1 MDDCARGHSDPAS
14 LSEPHLLQDLLLIFG
29 LGVIVVVAFH
39 RARLPPIVGFLVTGL
54 LCGPFGFGLIDGVEH
69 VEALAEVG
77 VILLLFTVGIE
88 FSVEELSRVRTFLLT
103 GGALQVSL
111 TLGATTAA
119 ALALGLRLPVAVF
132 LGMLVALSS
141 TAIVIRMLADR
152 NELDAPH
159 GRAAIGIL
167 IFQDLVV
174 VPMVLITPFLGGA
187 GGDMKDLLLVIA
199 KAGLF
204 IALAVAAARW
214 LVPWLLQV
222 VVATRK
228 REVFLLTIVL
238 LCLGMAVASAQ
249 VGLSMALGAF
259 IAGLILSESEYSH
272 QALGEVLPLREVFN
286 SLFFVS
292 IGMLFDARIVLE
304 HPGFILGALIA
315 VIALKTLVTSGI
327 VMVLGHPLR
336 IALMTGVMTSQ
347 IGEFSFVLSKVG
359 SQAGLL
365 DAQLGQGF
373 IAVAVGSMMLTP
385 LLDRVAPRVSA
396 RLERWLP
403 GTYVRGRAVTA
414 TIRGQMPPLNDH
426 VIIVGYGVNGRNLAR
441 VLGRVGIPFI
451 VLEMN
456 PDSVRAERRRG
467 RPIMYGDATRPE
479 ILRLAGIDRA
489 RVLVLAI
496 SDAGATRS
504 AVDLARRLNPQLHI
518 VVRSR
523 YVQEI
528 AALVAVG
535 TDEVVPEEFET
546 SIEISSRVLRR
557 YLVPRDVVE
566 RLIREVRSDSYEM
579 LRTMSDT
586 HSPAVGL
593 DRFLADLALEV
604 YRVERNCAVAR
615 TTLADSG
622 LRDRGVSVVAI
633 QRRDSTVRSTPT
645 GADMLEEGDAVLL
658 LGPPERLTDVAP
670 LFRAGDAT

>member
-1 MDDCARGHSDPAS
+1 M
-14 LSEPHLLQDLLLIFG
+14 SEPHLLRDLLLIFG
-29 LGVIVVVAFH
+29 LGVLVVLVFH
-39 RARLPPIVGFLVTGL
+39 RARLPPIAGFLVTGL
-54 LCGPFGFGLIDGVEH
+54 LCGPFGFGLIDGVQH

-103 GGALQVSL
+103 GGALQVLL
-111 TLGATTAA
+111 TLGATTAVA
-119 ALALGLRLPVAVF
+119 VALGLHLPVAVF

-167 IFQDLVV
+167 IFQDLIV

-187 GGDMKDLLLVIA
+187 GGDMKDLLIVIA
-199 KAGLF
+199 KASGF
-204 IALAVAAARW
+204 VALAVAAARW

-222 VVATRK
+222 VVGTRK

-238 LCLGMAVASAQ
+238 LCFGMAVASAQ

-259 IAGLILSESEYSH
+259 IAGLILSGSEYSH

-292 IGMLFDARIVLE
+292 IGMLFDVRIVLA
-304 HPGFILGALIA
+304 HPGYILGGLVA

-327 VMVLGHPLR
+327 VMMLGHPLR
-336 IALMTGVMTSQ
+336 IALMTAAITSQ

-359 SQAGLL
+359 VDAGLL
-365 DAQLGQGF
+365 DTQLSQAF

-385 LLDRVAPRVSA
+385 FVDRLAPRVSA

-414 TIRGQMPPLNDH
+414 IVRGNPPTLNDH

-441 VLGRVGIPFI
+441 MLGRVGIPFM
-451 VLEMN
+451 VVEMN
-456 PDSVRAERRRG
+456 PDAVRAERRRG

-479 ILRLAGIDRA
+479 ILHLAGIDRA

-504 AVDLARRLNPQLHI
+504 AVHLARRMNPQLHI

-528 AALVAVG
+528 PALVAVG

-557 YLVPRDVVE
+557 YLVPRDIIE
-566 RLIREVRSDSYEM
+566 RLIREVRTDSYEM
-579 LRTMSDT
+579 LRTISET
-586 HSPAVGL
+586 HAPASAI
-593 DRFLADLALEV
+593 DRFLTDLALEV
-604 YRVERNCAVAR
+604 YRVEPNCAVVGA
-615 TTLADSG
+615 TLADSG
-622 LRDRGVSVVAI
+622 LRDRNVSVVAI
-633 QRRDSTVRSTPT
+633 QRRDATLRSTPT
-645 GADMLEEGDAVLL
+645 GADTLEEGDAVLL

-670 LFRAGDAT
+670 LFRSGNST

>member
-1 MDDCARGHSDPAS
+1 MPQSHF
-14 LSEPHLLQDLLLIFG
+14 LQDLLLIFG
-29 LGVIVVVAFH
+29 LGVLVVVVFH

-54 LCGPFGFGLIDGVEH
+54 LCGPFGFGLVEGVES
-69 VEALAEVG
+69 VEALAEIG

-119 ALALGLRLPVAVF
+119 ATAFGLRLPVAIF

-141 TAIVIRMLADR
+141 TAIVIRMLADH

-174 VPMVLITPFLGGA
+174 VPMVLVTPFLGGA
-187 GGDMKDLLLVIA
+187 GGGAADLLLVIG
-199 KAGLF
+199 KAGVF
-204 IALAVAAARW
+204 IALAVVAARW
-214 LVPWLLQV
+214 VVPWLLQIV
-222 VVATRK
+222 VDTRK

-238 LCLGMAVASAQ
+238 ICIGMAVASAQ

-292 IGMLFDARIVLE
+292 IGMLFNIRIVLE
-304 HPGFILGALIA
+304 HPVIILGALVA
-315 VIALKTLVTSGI
+315 VVAVKTLITTGL

-336 IALMTGVMTSQ
+336 IALITGVLTSQ

-359 SQAGLL
+359 AQAGLL
-365 DAQLGQGF
+365 DGQLTQGF
-373 IAVAVGSMMLTP
+373 IAVAVGSMVLTP
-385 LLDRVAPRVSA
+385 LLARLAPRASA
-396 RLERWLP
+396 RIERWLP

-414 TIRGQMPPLNDH
+414 TVRGELPPLDDH

-441 VLGRVGIPFI
+441 MLGRVGIPFI

-456 PDSVRAERRRG
+456 PDAVRAERKRG

-479 ILRLAGIDRA
+479 ILRLAAIDRA

-504 AVDLARRLNPQLHI
+504 AVDLARRLNRQLHI

-523 YVQEI
+523 YVQEV
-528 AALVAVG
+528 AALRAVG

-557 YLVPRDVVE
+557 YLVPRDVIE

-586 HSPAVGL
+586 HSPAAGL
-593 DRFLADLALEV
+593 DRFLADLSLEV
-604 YRVERNCAVAR
+604 YRVERACPIAGR
-615 TTLADSG
+615 TLADCG
-622 LRDRGVSVVAI
+622 LRDRSVSVVAI
-633 QRRDSTVRSTPT
+633 QRRDATLRSTPT
-645 GADMLEEGDAVLL
+645 GADTLEEGDAVLL
-658 LGPPERLTDVAP
+658 LGPPERLNEVASM
-670 LFRAGDAT
+670 FRAGDAT

>member
-1 MDDCARGHSDPAS
+1 MESHV
-14 LSEPHLLQDLLLIFG
+14 LQDLLLIFG
-29 LGVIVVVAFH
+29 LGVIVAVAFH
-39 RARLPPIVGFLVTGL
+39 RARLPPIVGFLITGV
-54 LCGPFGFGLIDGVEH
+54 LCGPYGFGLIAGVEN

-88 FSVEELSRVRTFLLT
+88 FSVEELSRVRSFLLT
-103 GGALQVSL
+103 GGSLQVFL
-111 TLGATTAA
+111 TLGVTTAA
-119 ALALGLRLPVAVF
+119 ATALGIRLPVAIF

-167 IFQDLVV
+167 IFQDLIV
-174 VPMVLITPFLGGA
+174 VPMVLLTPFLGGV
-187 GGDMKDLLLVIA
+187 GGDVKDMLFVIA
-199 KAGLF
+199 KAGVF
-204 IALAVAAARW
+204 IALAIAAARW
-214 LVPWLLQV
+214 LVPWLLHTV
-222 VVATRK
+222 VNTRK

-238 LCLGMAVASAQ
+238 ICLGMAVASARA
-249 VGLSMALGAF
+249 GLSMALGAF

-292 IGMLFDARIVLE
+292 IGMLFDARFLIE
-304 HPGFILGALIA
+304 RPALIIGGLLA
-315 VIALKTLVTSGI
+315 VIALKTVITTGV

-336 IALMTGVMTSQ
+336 IALVTGVLLSQ

-359 SQAGLL
+359 TQAGLL
-365 DAQLGQGF
+365 TGDLGQIF

-385 LLDRVAPRVSA
+385 LLDRLAPRAAA

-403 GTYVRGRAVTA
+403 GTYVRGRAVTV
-414 TIRGQMPPLNDH
+414 TMRGEMPPLADH

-441 VLGRVGIPFI
+441 MLGRVGIPFI
-451 VLEMN
+451 VLELN
-456 PDSVRAERRRG
+456 PDAVRAERRRG
-467 RPIMYGDATRPE
+467 RSIMYGDATRPE

-504 AVDLARRLNPQLHI
+504 AVDLARRMNRQVHI

-528 AALVAVG
+528 PTLMAVG

-557 YLVPRDVVE
+557 YLVPRDVIE
-566 RLIREVRSDSYEM
+566 GLIREVRSDSYEM
-579 LRTMSDT
+579 LRTISET
-586 HSPAVGL
+586 HSPAVGI
-593 DRFLADLALEV
+593 DRILADVALEV
-604 YRVERNCAVAR
+604 YRVEPKSAVAGK
-615 TTLADSG
+615 TLSDSG
-622 LRDRGVSVVAI
+622 LRDRGVTVVAI
-633 QRRDSTVRSTPT
+633 QHRDSTVRSNPT
-645 GADMLEEGDAVLL
+645 GTDVLNEGDAILL
-658 LGPPERLTDVAP
+658 LGPPQRLSEAGSM
-670 LFRAGDAT
+670 FRGG

>member
-1 MDDCARGHSDPAS
+1 LPQTHFI
-14 LSEPHLLQDLLLIFG
+14 QDLLLIFG

-69 VEALAEVG
+69 VEAMAEIG

-88 FSVEELSRVRTFLLT
+88 FSVEELSRVRTFLLS

-111 TLGATTAA
+111 TLGATMAGA
-119 ALALGLRLPVAVF
+119 VAFGLRLPVAIF

-141 TAIVIRMLADR
+141 TAIAIRMLADH

-159 GRAAIGIL
+159 GRAAVGIL

-174 VPMVLITPFLGGA
+174 VPMVLVTPFLGGA
-187 GGDMKDLLLVIA
+187 GGDASDLLLVIG
-199 KAGLF
+199 KAAVF
-204 IALAVAAARW
+204 IALAVVAARW
-214 LVPWLLQV
+214 VVPWLLQI

-238 LCLGMAVASAQ
+238 ICLGMAAASAK

-292 IGMLFDARIVLE
+292 IGMLFNVRVVLE
-304 HPGFILGALIA
+304 HPVLIIGALLG
-315 VIALKTLVTSGI
+315 VVALKTTITSGI
-327 VMVLGHPLR
+327 VMVLGHPFR
-336 IALMTGVMTSQ
+336 IALMTGVLTSQ

-365 DAQLGQGF
+365 DVPLTQGF

-385 LLDRVAPRVSA
+385 LLARLAPRVSA
-396 RLERWLP
+396 RAERWLP
-403 GTYVRGRAVTA
+403 GTYVRGRAVTV
-414 TIRGQMPPLNDH
+414 TVRGELPALDDH

-456 PDSVRAERRRG
+456 PDAVRAERKRG

-504 AVDLARRLNPQLHI
+504 AVDLARRLNRQLHI

-523 YVQEI
+523 YVQEMG
-528 AALVAVG
+528 ALLAVG

-557 YLVPRDVVE
+557 YLVPRDVIE

-586 HSPAVGL
+586 HSPASGL
-593 DRFLADLALEV
+593 DRFLADLSLEV
-604 YRVERNCAVAR
+604 YRVERNASVAGK
-615 TTLADSG
+615 TLADCG

-633 QRRDSTVRSTPT
+633 QRRDGTMRSTPA

-658 LGPPERLTDVAP
+658 LGPPERLTDAAP

>member
-1 MDDCARGHSDPAS
+1 LTEA
-14 LSEPHLLQDLLLIFG
+14 HLLQDLLLIFG

-54 LCGPFGFGLIDGVEH
+54 LCGPYGFGLIDGVEH

-88 FSVEELSRVRTFLLT
+88 FSVEELSRLRTFLFA

-119 ALALGLRLPVAVF
+119 AAALGLRLPVAVF

-167 IFQDLVV
+167 IFQDLIV
-174 VPMVLITPFLGGA
+174 VPMVLITPFLGDT
-187 GGDMKDLLLVIA
+187 GGETKNLLIVLA

-204 IALAVAAARW
+204 IGLAVAAARW
-214 LVPWLLQV
+214 VVPRFLHTIA
-222 VVATRK
+222 ATRK
-228 REVFLLTIVL
+228 REIFVLTIVL
-238 LCLGMAVASAQ
+238 LCFGMAVASAQ
-249 VGLSMALGAF
+249 AGLSMALGAF
-259 IAGLILSESEYSH
+259 IAGLILSESEYRH

-292 IGMLFDARIVLE
+292 IGMLLDLRSVIEQPAL
-304 HPGFILGALIA
+304 ILGAL
-315 VIALKTLVTSGI
+315 VGVLALKTLITSSI
-327 VMVLGHPLR
+327 VMTLGHPLR
-336 IALMTGVMTSQ
+336 VALMTGVLTSQ

-359 SQAGLL
+359 ADAGLL
-365 DAQLGQGF
+365 DAQLGQAF
-373 IAVAVGSMMLTP
+373 IAVAVGSMVLTP
-385 LLDRVAPRVSA
+385 LLDRLTPRVSA

-403 GTYVRGRAVTA
+403 STYVRGRAVTA
-414 TIRGQMPPLNDH
+414 TIRGKPPALDDH

-441 VLGRVGIPFI
+441 VLGRVGIQFV
-451 VLEMN
+451 VLDMN
-456 PDSVRAERRRG
+456 PDAVRAERKRG
-467 RPIMYGDATRPE
+467 RSIVYGDATRPE
-479 ILRLAGIDRA
+479 ILHLAGIDRA

-504 AVDLARRLNPQLHI
+504 AVDLARRMNRGLHI

-523 YVQEI
+523 YVQEMP
-528 AALVAVG
+528 ALVAVG

-546 SIEISSRVLRR
+546 SIEIASRVLRR
-557 YLVPRDVVE
+557 YLVPRDMIE

-586 HSPAVGL
+586 HSPAVGI

-604 YRVERNCAVAR
+604 YRVEPGSPIAG
-615 TTLADSG
+615 TTLVDSG
-622 LRDRGVSVVAI
+622 LRDRSVSVVAI

-645 GADMLEEGDAVLL
+645 GADVLEEGDAVLL
-658 LGPPERLTDVAP
+658 LGPPERLSDVAF
-670 LFRAGDAT
+670 LFRAANAS

>member
-1 MDDCARGHSDPAS
+1 MTEA
-14 LSEPHLLQDLLLIFG
+14 HLLQDLLLIFG
-29 LGVIVVVAFH
+29 FGVIVVVVFH
-39 RARLPPIVGFLVTGL
+39 RARVPPIVGFLVTGI
-54 LCGPFGFGLIDGVEH
+54 LCGPYGLGLIDGVEH

-88 FSVEELSRVRTFLLT
+88 FSVEELSRIRTFLFA

-111 TLGATTAA
+111 TLGVTTAA
-119 ALALGLRLPVAVF
+119 AVAFGLRVPVAVF

-141 TAIVIRMLADR
+141 TAIVIRMLTDR
-152 NELDAPH
+152 HELDAPH

-167 IFQDLVV
+167 IFQDLIV
-174 VPMVLITPFLGGA
+174 VPMVLITPFLGGT
-187 GGDMKDLLLVIA
+187 GGDMTDLLIVLA

-204 IALAVAAARW
+204 IGLAVAAARW
-214 LVPWLLQV
+214 LVPRLLHV
-222 VVATRK
+222 IAATRK
-228 REVFLLTIVL
+228 REIFVLTIVL
-238 LCLGMAVASAQ
+238 LCFGMAVASAQ

-259 IAGLILSESEYSH
+259 IAGLILSESEYRH

-292 IGMLFDARIVLE
+292 IGMLLDLRTVID
-304 HPGFILGALIA
+304 HPALILGALA
-315 VIALKTLVTSGI
+315 GVLLLKTLITSGI
-327 VMVLGHPLR
+327 VMTLGHPLR
-336 IALMTGVMTSQ
+336 VALMTGVLTSQ

-359 SQAGLL
+359 VDAGLL
-365 DAQLGQGF
+365 DAQLSQAF

-385 LLDRVAPRVSA
+385 LLDRFTPRVSA

-403 GTYVRGRAVTA
+403 TTYVRGRAVTA
-414 TIRGQMPPLNDH
+414 TIRGTLPAFDDH

-441 VLGRVGIPFI
+441 VLGRVGIQFV
-451 VLEMN
+451 VLDMN
-456 PDSVRAERRRG
+456 PDAVRAERKRG
-467 RPIMYGDATRPE
+467 RSILYGDAARPE
-479 ILRLAGIDRA
+479 ILHLAGIDRA

-496 SDAGATRS
+496 SDAGATRG
-504 AVDLARRLNPQLHI
+504 AVDLARRMNPRLHI

-523 YVQEI
+523 YVQEMP
-528 AALVAVG
+528 ALVAVG

-546 SIEISSRVLRR
+546 SIEIASRVLRR
-557 YLVPRDVVE
+557 YLVPRDIIE

-586 HSPAVGL
+586 HSPAVGI

-604 YRVERNCAVAR
+604 YRVETGSQIAG

-645 GADMLEEGDAVLL
+645 GADTLEEGDAVLL
-658 LGPPERLTDVAP
+658 LGPPERLSDAAP
-670 LFRAGDAT
+670 LFRGADAK

>member
-1 MDDCARGHSDPAS
+1 M
-14 LSEPHLLQDLLLIFG
+14 
-29 LGVIVVVAFH
+29 VVVAFH

-119 ALALGLRLPVAVF
+119 SLALGLQLPVAIF

-141 TAIVIRMLADR
+141 TAIVIRMLAER

-187 GGDMKDLLLVIA
+187 GGGMKDLLLVIA

-204 IALAVAAARW
+204 IALAIAAARW
-214 LVPWLLQV
+214 LVPWLLQIV
-222 VVATRK
+222 VGTRK

-238 LCLGMAVASAQ
+238 LCLGMAVASAH

-292 IGMLFDARIVLE
+292 IGMLFNPRIVLD
-304 HPGFILGALIA
+304 HPALVLGALVA
-315 VIALKTLVTSGI
+315 VVALKTFITSSI
-327 VMVLGHPLR
+327 VMILGHPLR

-365 DAQLGQGF
+365 DAQLGQTF

-385 LLDRVAPRVSA
+385 LLDRLAPRVSA

-414 TIRGQMPPLNDH
+414 TIRGRPPTLDDH

-441 VLGRVGIPFI
+441 VLGRVGIPFM

-456 PDSVRAERRRG
+456 PDAVRAERRRG

-479 ILRLAGIDRA
+479 ILRLAAIDRA

-504 AVDLARRLNPQLHI
+504 AVDLARRLNPKLHI

-523 YVQEI
+523 FLDETEPLL
-528 AALVAVG
+528 ALG
-535 TDEVVPEEFET
+535 TDEVIPEEFET
-546 SIEISSRVLRR
+546 SVEIFSRVLRR
-557 YLVPRDVVE
+557 YLVPRDVIE

-604 YRVERNCAVAR
+604 YRVEPKSAVAGA
-615 TTLADSG
+615 TLADSG
-622 LRDRGVSVVAI
+622 LRDRSVSVVAI
-633 QRRDSTVRSTPT
+633 QRRDSSVRSTPT
-645 GADMLEEGDAVLL
+645 GADVLEEGDAVLL

-670 LFRAGDAT
+670 LFRAGEAR

>member
-1 MDDCARGHSDPAS
+1 
-14 LSEPHLLQDLLLIFG
+14 LTEPHFLQDLLLIFG
-29 LGVIVVVAFH
+29 LGVLVVVAFH

-54 LCGPFGFGLIDGVEH
+54 LCGPFGFGLIDGVES

-119 ALALGLRLPVAVF
+119 AMAFGVRLPVAVF

-141 TAIVIRMLADR
+141 TAIVIRMLADH

-174 VPMVLITPFLGGA
+174 VPMVLVTPFLGGA
-187 GGDMKDLLLVIA
+187 GGDMSDLLVVIG
-199 KAGLF
+199 KAAVF
-204 IALAVAAARW
+204 IGLAVVAARW
-214 LVPWLLQV
+214 VVPWLLQIV
-222 VVATRK
+222 VNTRK

-238 LCLGMAVASAQ
+238 ICIGMAVASAQ

-259 IAGLILSESEYSH
+259 IAGLILSESEYAH

-292 IGMLFDARIVLE
+292 IGMLFNIRIVLE
-304 HPGFILGALIA
+304 HPALIIGALFA
-315 VIALKTLVTSGI
+315 VVAAKTLITSGI
-327 VMVLGHPLR
+327 VMALGHPLR
-336 IALMTGVMTSQ
+336 IALMTGVLTSQ

-365 DAQLGQGF
+365 DAQLAQGF

-385 LLDRVAPRVSA
+385 LLARLAPRASA
-396 RLERWLP
+396 RMERWLP
-403 GTYVRGRAVTA
+403 GAYVRGRAVTV
-414 TIRGQMPPLNDH
+414 TVRGELPPLDDH

-441 VLGRVGIPFI
+441 MLGRIGIPFI

-456 PDSVRAERRRG
+456 PDAVRAERKRG
-467 RPIMYGDATRPE
+467 RPIMYGDATRPD

-504 AVDLARRLNPQLHI
+504 AVDVARRLNRTLHI

-523 YVQEI
+523 YVQEM
-528 AALVAVG
+528 AALLAVG

-557 YLVPRDVVE
+557 YLVPRDVIE
-566 RLIREVRSDSYEM
+566 RLIREVRSDSYDM

-586 HSPAVGL
+586 HSPAAGF
-593 DRFLADLALEV
+593 DRFLADLSLEV
-604 YRVERNCAVAR
+604 YRVERDCAIAG
-615 TTLADSG
+615 TTLADCG
-622 LRDRGVSVVAI
+622 LRDRSVSVVAI
-633 QRRDSTVRSTPT
+633 QRRDATMRSTPT
-645 GADMLEEGDAVLL
+645 GADKLEEGDAVLL
-658 LGPPERLTDVAP
+658 LGPPERLSEVAR
-670 LFRAGDAT
+670 LFRAGDAS

>member
-1 MDDCARGHSDPAS
+1 M
-14 LSEPHLLQDLLLIFG
+14 SEPHLLRDLLLIFG
-29 LGVIVVVAFH
+29 LGVLVVLVFH
-39 RARLPPIVGFLVTGL
+39 RARLPPIAGFLVTGL
-54 LCGPFGFGLIDGVEH
+54 LCGPFGFGLIDGVQH

-88 FSVEELSRVRTFLLT
+88 FSVEELSRVRTFLLI

-119 ALALGLRLPVAVF
+119 AVALGVRLPVAVF

-187 GGDMKDLLLVIA
+187 GGDVKDLLIVIA
-199 KAGLF
+199 KAGAF

-222 VVATRK
+222 VVRTRK

-292 IGMLFDARIVLE
+292 IGMLFDARVVLA
-304 HPGFILGALIA
+304 HPGYILGALVA
-315 VIALKTLVTSGI
+315 VIAVKTLITSGI
-327 VMVLGHPLR
+327 VMMLGHPLR
-336 IALMTGVMTSQ
+336 VALMAGAITSQ
-347 IGEFSFVLSKVG
+347 IGEFSFVLSQVG
-359 SQAGLL
+359 VRAGLL
-365 DAQLGQGF
+365 DTQLSQAF

-385 LLDRVAPRVSA
+385 LVDRLAPRVSA

-414 TIRGQMPPLNDH
+414 IVRGNPPTLNDH

-441 VLGRVGIPFI
+441 MLGRVGIPFM
-451 VLEMN
+451 VVEMN
-456 PDSVRAERRRG
+456 PDAVRAERRRG

-479 ILRLAGIDRA
+479 ILHLAGIDRA

-504 AVDLARRLNPQLHI
+504 AVHLARRMNPQLHI

-528 AALVAVG
+528 PALVGVG

-557 YLVPRDVVE
+557 YLVPRDVIE

-579 LRTMSDT
+579 LRTISET
-586 HSPAVGL
+586 HTPASAI

-604 YRVERNCAVAR
+604 YRVEPKSPVAG

-622 LRDRGVSVVAI
+622 LRDRSVSVVAI
-633 QRRDSTVRSTPT
+633 QRRDATVRSTPT
-645 GADMLEEGDAVLL
+645 GADRLEEGDAVLL
-658 LGPPERLTDVAP
+658 LGPPERLTDVAR
-670 LFRAGDAT
+670 LFRSSNAT

>member
-1 MDDCARGHSDPAS
+1 VPGHSF
-14 LSEPHLLQDLLLIFG
+14 QDLLLIFG
-29 LGVIVVVAFH
+29 LGVFVVVVFH

-54 LCGPFGFGLIDGVEH
+54 LCGPFGFGLVAGVEN
-69 VEALAEVG
+69 VEALAEIG
-77 VILLLFTVGIE
+77 VMLLLFTVGIE
-88 FSVEELSRVRTFLLT
+88 FSVEEFSRVRTFLLT

-111 TLGATTAA
+111 TLAATTAG
-119 ALALGLRLPVAVF
+119 ALAFGAALPVAIF

-141 TAIVIRMLADR
+141 TAIAIRMLADR

-174 VPMVLITPFLGGA
+174 VPMVLLTPFLGSA
-187 GGDMKDLLLVIA
+187 GGDLANVLLVVA
-199 KAGLF
+199 KAGVF
-204 IALAVAAARW
+204 IGLAIAAARW
-214 LVPWLLQV
+214 IVPWLLHV

-259 IAGLILSESEYSH
+259 IAGLILSESEYAH

-292 IGMLFDARIVLE
+292 IGMLFNVRILID
-304 HPGFILGALIA
+304 HPVQIIGALIA
-315 VIALKTLVTSGI
+315 VVTVKTLITSGI

-336 IALMTGVMTSQ
+336 IALVTGVLTSQ

-359 SQAGLL
+359 TEAGLL
-365 DAQLGQGF
+365 GGELAQGF

-385 LLDRVAPRVSA
+385 LLARLAPRVSA
-396 RLERWLP
+396 RIERWLP
-403 GTYVRGRAVTA
+403 GTYVRGRAVTV
-414 TIRGQMPPLNDH
+414 TVRGELPPLDDH

-441 VLGRVGIPFI
+441 MLSRIGIPFI

-456 PDSVRAERRRG
+456 PDAVRAERKRG
-467 RPIMYGDATRPE
+467 RPIMYGDATRRE
-479 ILRLAGIDRA
+479 ILQLAGIDRA
-489 RVLVLAI
+489 RVLVVAI

-504 AVDLARRLNPQLHI
+504 AVDLARRLNRELHI

-523 YVQEI
+523 YVQEM
-528 AALVAVG
+528 AALLAVG

-557 YLVPRDVVE
+557 YLVPRDVIE

-586 HSPAVGL
+586 HSPAAGF
-593 DRFLADLALEV
+593 DRFLADLSLEV
-604 YRVERNCAVAR
+604 YRVERSSAIVGM
-615 TTLADSG
+615 TLASSG
-622 LRDRGVSVVAI
+622 LRERGVSVVAI
-633 QRRDSTVRSTPT
+633 QRRDATMRSTPT
-645 GADMLEEGDAVLL
+645 GADTLEEGDAVLL

-670 LFRAGDAT
+670 LFRTGDAT

>member
-1 MDDCARGHSDPAS
+1 MPQSHF
-14 LSEPHLLQDLLLIFG
+14 LQDLLLIFG
-29 LGVIVVVAFH
+29 LGVLVVVVFH

-54 LCGPFGFGLIDGVEH
+54 LCGPFGFGLINGVEH
-69 VEALAEVG
+69 VEALAEIG

-119 ALALGLRLPVAVF
+119 AMAFGLRLPVAIF

-141 TAIVIRMLADR
+141 TAIAIRMLADH

-174 VPMVLITPFLGGA
+174 VPMVLVTPFLGGA
-187 GGDMKDLLLVIA
+187 GGDMSDLLLVIG
-199 KAGLF
+199 KAGVF
-204 IALAVAAARW
+204 ILLAIAAARW
-214 LVPWLLQV
+214 VVPWLLHV

-238 LCLGMAVASAQ
+238 ICLGMAVASAQ

-272 QALGEVLPLREVFN
+272 QALSEVLPLREVFN

-292 IGMLFDARIVLE
+292 IGMLFNIRIVVE
-304 HPGFILGALIA
+304 HPTLIIGALLA
-315 VIALKTLVTSGI
+315 VIALKTVITSGI
-327 VMVLGHPLR
+327 VLALGHPLR
-336 IALMTGVMTSQ
+336 IALMTGVLTSQ

-365 DAQLGQGF
+365 DGRLAQGF

-385 LLDRVAPRVSA
+385 LLARLAPRVSA
-396 RLERWLP
+396 RIERWFP
-403 GTYVRGRAVTA
+403 GSYVRGRAVTR
-414 TIRGQMPPLNDH
+414 TMRGDMPPLDDH

-456 PDSVRAERRRG
+456 PDAVRAERKRG
-467 RPIMYGDATRPE
+467 RPIVYGDATRPE
-479 ILRLAGIDRA
+479 ILRLVAIDRA

-496 SDAGATRS
+496 SDAGATRA
-504 AVDLARRLNPQLHI
+504 AVDLARRLNRQLHI

-523 YVQEI
+523 YVQEMG
-528 AALVAVG
+528 ALLAVG

-557 YLVPRDVVE
+557 YLVPRDVIE

-579 LRTMSDT
+579 LRTMSET
-586 HSPAVGL
+586 HSPAAGL
-593 DRFLADLALEV
+593 DRFLADLSLEV
-604 YRVERNCAVAR
+604 YRVEPKCG
-615 TTLADSG
+615 LAGMPLMDSG

-633 QRRDSTVRSTPT
+633 QRRDATVRSTPT
-645 GADMLEEGDAVLL
+645 GADVLQEGDAVLL

-670 LFRAGDAT
+670 LFRAGDGG

>member
-1 MDDCARGHSDPAS
+1 MESHV
-14 LSEPHLLQDLLLIFG
+14 LQDLLLIFG
-29 LGVIVVVAFH
+29 LGVIVAVAFH
-39 RARLPPIVGFLVTGL
+39 RARLPPIVGFLITGV
-54 LCGPFGFGLIDGVEH
+54 LCGPYGFGLIAGVEN

-88 FSVEELSRVRTFLLT
+88 FSVEELSRVRSFLLT
-103 GGALQVSL
+103 GGSLQVFL

-119 ALALGLRLPVAVF
+119 AAALGMRLPVAIF

-167 IFQDLVV
+167 IFQDLIV
-174 VPMVLITPFLGGA
+174 VPMVLLTPFLGGI
-187 GGDMKDLLLVIA
+187 GGDVKDMLFVIA
-199 KAGLF
+199 KAGVF
-204 IALAVAAARW
+204 IGLAIVAARW
-214 LVPWLLQV
+214 LVPWLLHTV
-222 VVATRK
+222 VNTRK

-238 LCLGMAVASAQ
+238 ICLGMAVASARA
-249 VGLSMALGAF
+249 GLSMALGAF

-292 IGMLFDARIVLE
+292 IGMLFDARFLIERPVLII
-304 HPGFILGALIA
+304 GGLLA
-315 VIALKTLVTSGI
+315 VIALKTAITTGV

-336 IALMTGVMTSQ
+336 IALVTGVLLSQ

-359 SQAGLL
+359 AQAGLL
-365 DAQLGQGF
+365 TGDLGQIF

-385 LLDRVAPRVSA
+385 LLDRLAPRAAA

-403 GTYVRGRAVTA
+403 GTYVRGRAVTV
-414 TIRGQMPPLNDH
+414 TMRGEMPPLADH

-441 VLGRVGIPFI
+441 MLGRVGIPFI
-451 VLEMN
+451 VLELN
-456 PDSVRAERRRG
+456 PDAVRAERRRG
-467 RPIMYGDATRPE
+467 RSIMYGDATRPE

-504 AVDLARRLNPQLHI
+504 AVDLARRMNRQVHI

-528 AALVAVG
+528 PALMAVG

-557 YLVPRDVVE
+557 YLVPRDVIE
-566 RLIREVRSDSYEM
+566 GLIHEVRSDSYEM
-579 LRTMSDT
+579 LRTISET
-586 HSPAVGL
+586 HSPAVGI
-593 DRFLADLALEV
+593 DRILADLALEV
-604 YRVERNCAVAR
+604 YRVEPNSAVAGK
-615 TTLADSG
+615 TLSDSG
-622 LRDRGVSVVAI
+622 LRDRGVTVVAM
-633 QRRDSTVRSTPT
+633 QQRDSTVRSNPT
-645 GADMLEEGDAVLL
+645 GTDVLKEGDSILL
-658 LGPPERLTDVAP
+658 LGPPQRLSEVGSM
-670 LFRAGDAT
+670 FRGG

>member
-1 MDDCARGHSDPAS
+1 MPEAHI
-14 LSEPHLLQDLLLIFG
+14 LQDLLLIFG

-69 VEALAEVG
+69 VEAMAEIG

-119 ALALGLRLPVAVF
+119 AVAFGLRLPVAVF

-141 TAIVIRMLADR
+141 TAIAIRMLADR
-152 NELDAPH
+152 SELDAPH

-174 VPMVLITPFLGGA
+174 VPMVLVTPFLGGA
-187 GGDMKDLLLVIA
+187 GGDASNLLLVVG
-199 KAGLF
+199 KAGVF
-204 IALAVAAARW
+204 IALAVVAARW
-214 LVPWLLQV
+214 VVPWLLHV

-238 LCLGMAVASAQ
+238 ICLGMAVASAK

-292 IGMLFDARIVLE
+292 IGMLFNVRVVLE
-304 HPGFILGALIA
+304 HPVLIVGALLG
-315 VIALKTLVTSGI
+315 VVALKTVITSGI
-327 VMVLGHPLR
+327 VMVLGHPFR
-336 IALMTGVMTSQ
+336 IALMTGVLTSQ

-359 SQAGLL
+359 SHAGLL
-365 DAQLGQGF
+365 DVPLTQGF

-385 LLDRVAPRVSA
+385 LLARLAPRVSA
-396 RLERWLP
+396 RAERWLP
-403 GTYVRGRAVTA
+403 GTYVRGRAVTV
-414 TIRGQMPPLNDH
+414 TIRGELPPLDDH

-441 VLGRVGIPFI
+441 VLGRIGIPFI

-456 PDSVRAERRRG
+456 PDAVRAERKRG

-504 AVDLARRLNPQLHI
+504 AVDLARRLNRQLHI

-523 YVQEI
+523 YVQEMG
-528 AALVAVG
+528 ALLAVG

-557 YLVPRDVVE
+557 YLVPRDVIE

-586 HSPAVGL
+586 HSPASGL
-593 DRFLADLALEV
+593 DRFLADLSLEV
-604 YRVERNCAVAR
+604 YRVERNGSIAGKA
-615 TTLADSG
+615 LADCG

-633 QRRDSTVRSTPT
+633 QRRDGTMRSTPT

>member
-1 MDDCARGHSDPAS
+1 
-14 LSEPHLLQDLLLIFG
+14 LTEPHLLQDLLLIFG
-29 LGVIVVVAFH
+29 LGVLVVVVFH

-54 LCGPFGFGLIDGVEH
+54 LCGPFGFGLVDGVEH
-69 VEALAEVG
+69 VEALAEIG
-77 VILLLFTVGIE
+77 VVLLLFTVGIE

-119 ALALGLRLPVAVF
+119 AMAFGLRLPVAIF

-141 TAIVIRMLADR
+141 TAIVIRMLADH

-174 VPMVLITPFLGGA
+174 VPMVLVTPFLGGA
-187 GGDMKDLLLVIA
+187 GGDMKDLLFVIG
-199 KAGLF
+199 KAGVF
-204 IALAVAAARW
+204 IGLAIVAARW
-214 LVPWLLQV
+214 VVPWLLHV

-238 LCLGMAVASAQ
+238 ICLGMAVASAQ

-259 IAGLILSESEYSH
+259 IAGLILSESEYAH

-292 IGMLFDARIVLE
+292 IGMLFNIRIALE
-304 HPGFILGALIA
+304 HPTLIIGALLA
-315 VIALKTLVTSGI
+315 VVAAKTLITSGI

-336 IALMTGVMTSQ
+336 IALMTGVLTSQ

-365 DAQLGQGF
+365 DSQLAQGF

-385 LLDRVAPRVSA
+385 LLARLAPRVSA
-396 RLERWLP
+396 RMERWLP
-403 GTYVRGRAVTA
+403 GTYVRGRAVTV
-414 TIRGQMPPLNDH
+414 TVRGELPPLDDH

-441 VLGRVGIPFI
+441 MLGRVGIPFM

-456 PDSVRAERRRG
+456 PDAVRAERKRG

-479 ILRLAGIDRA
+479 ILKLAGIDRA

-504 AVDLARRLNPQLHI
+504 AVDLARRLNRELHI

-523 YVQEI
+523 YVQEM
-528 AALVAVG
+528 AALRAVG

-557 YLVPRDVVE
+557 YLVPRDVIE

-586 HSPAVGL
+586 HSPAAGF
-593 DRFLADLALEV
+593 DRFLADLSLEV
-604 YRVERNCAVAR
+604 YRVERDCSIAGM
-615 TTLADSG
+615 TLAACG
-622 LRDRGVSVVAI
+622 LRDRSVSVVAI
-633 QRRDSTVRSTPT
+633 QRRDATMRSTPT
-645 GADMLEEGDAVLL
+645 GADKLEEGDAVLL
-658 LGPPERLTDVAP
+658 LGPPERLTEVAR
-670 LFRAGDAT
+670 LFRAGDAS

>member
-1 MDDCARGHSDPAS
+1 VPEAHI
-14 LSEPHLLQDLLLIFG
+14 LQDLLLIFG

-69 VEALAEVG
+69 VEAMAEIG

-119 ALALGLRLPVAVF
+119 AVAFGLRLPVAIF

-141 TAIVIRMLADR
+141 TAIAIRMLADR
-152 NELDAPH
+152 GELDAPH

-174 VPMVLITPFLGGA
+174 VPMVLVTPFLGGA
-187 GGDMKDLLLVIA
+187 GGDASDLLLVIG
-199 KAGLF
+199 KAGVF
-204 IALAVAAARW
+204 IALAVVAARW
-214 LVPWLLQV
+214 VVPWLLHV

-238 LCLGMAVASAQ
+238 ICLGMAVASAK

-292 IGMLFDARIVLE
+292 IGMLFNVRVVLE
-304 HPGFILGALIA
+304 HPVLIVGALLG
-315 VIALKTLVTSGI
+315 VVALKTVITSGI
-327 VMVLGHPLR
+327 VMVLGHPFR
-336 IALMTGVMTSQ
+336 IALMTGVLTSQ

-359 SQAGLL
+359 SHAGLL
-365 DAQLGQGF
+365 DVPLTQGF
-373 IAVAVGSMMLTP
+373 IAVAVASMMLTP
-385 LLDRVAPRVSA
+385 LLARLAPRVSA
-396 RLERWLP
+396 RAERWLP
-403 GTYVRGRAVTA
+403 GTYVRGRAVTV
-414 TIRGQMPPLNDH
+414 TVRGELPPLDDH

-441 VLGRVGIPFI
+441 VLGRIGIPFI

-456 PDSVRAERRRG
+456 PDAVRAERKRG

-504 AVDLARRLNPQLHI
+504 AVDLARRLNRQLHI

-523 YVQEI
+523 YVQEMG
-528 AALVAVG
+528 ALLAVG

-557 YLVPRDVVE
+557 YLVPRDVIE

-586 HSPAVGL
+586 HSPASGL
-593 DRFLADLALEV
+593 DRFLADLSLEV
-604 YRVERNCAVAR
+604 YRVERNGSIAGKA
-615 TTLADSG
+615 LADCG

-633 QRRDSTVRSTPT
+633 QRRDGTMRSTPT
-645 GADMLEEGDAVLL
+645 GAVMLEVGDAVLL
-658 LGPPERLTDVAP
+658 LGPPERLTNVAP

>member
-1 MDDCARGHSDPAS
+1 MT
-14 LSEPHLLQDLLLIFG
+14 EPHLLQDLLLIFG
-29 LGVIVVVAFH
+29 LGVLVVVAFH

-54 LCGPFGFGLIDGVEH
+54 LCGPFGFGLVDGVEH

-119 ALALGLRLPVAVF
+119 AMAFGVRLPVAVF

-141 TAIVIRMLADR
+141 TAIVIRMLADH

-174 VPMVLITPFLGGA
+174 VPMVLVTPFLGGA
-187 GGDMKDLLLVIA
+187 GGDMSDLLLVIG
-199 KAGLF
+199 KAAVF
-204 IALAVAAARW
+204 IGLAVVAARW
-214 LVPWLLQV
+214 VVPWLLAIV
-222 VVATRK
+222 VDTRK

-238 LCLGMAVASAQ
+238 ICIGMAVASAQ

-259 IAGLILSESEYSH
+259 IAGLILSESEYAH

-292 IGMLFDARIVLE
+292 IGMLFNFRIVLE
-304 HPGFILGALIA
+304 HPALIIGALFA
-315 VIALKTLVTSGI
+315 VVAAKTFITSGI

-336 IALMTGVMTSQ
+336 IALMTGVLTSQ

-365 DAQLGQGF
+365 DAQLAQGF

-385 LLDRVAPRVSA
+385 LLARLAPRASA
-396 RLERWLP
+396 RMERWLP
-403 GTYVRGRAVTA
+403 GSYVRGRAVTV
-414 TIRGQMPPLNDH
+414 TVRGELPPLDDH

-441 VLGRVGIPFI
+441 MLGRVGIPFI

-456 PDSVRAERRRG
+456 PDAVRAERKRG
-467 RPIMYGDATRPE
+467 RPIMYGDATRPD

-504 AVDLARRLNPQLHI
+504 AVDVARRLNRTLHI

-523 YVQEI
+523 YVQEM
-528 AALVAVG
+528 AALLAVG

-557 YLVPRDVVE
+557 YLVPRDVIE

-586 HSPAVGL
+586 HSPAAGF
-593 DRFLADLALEV
+593 DRFLADLSLEV
-604 YRVERNCAVAR
+604 YRVERDCAIAG
-615 TTLADSG
+615 TTLADCG
-622 LRDRGVSVVAI
+622 LRERSVSVVAI
-633 QRRDSTVRSTPT
+633 QRRDATMRSTPT
-645 GADMLEEGDAVLL
+645 GADKLEEGDAVLL
-658 LGPPERLTDVAP
+658 LGPPERLSEVAR
-670 LFRAGDAT
+670 LFRAGDAS

>member
-1 MDDCARGHSDPAS
+1 VSQAHF
-14 LSEPHLLQDLLLIFG
+14 LQDLLLIFG
-29 LGVIVVVAFH
+29 LGVLVVVAFH
-39 RARLPPIVGFLVTGL
+39 RARVPPIVGFLVTGL
-54 LCGPFGFGLIDGVEH
+54 LCGPFGFGLVDGVEH

-119 ALALGLRLPVAVF
+119 AAAFGLRLPVAIF

-187 GGDMKDLLLVIA
+187 GGDMRDLLVVIG
-199 KAGLF
+199 KAGVF
-204 IALAVAAARW
+204 IALAVVAARW
-214 LVPWLLQV
+214 VVPWLLHIV
-222 VVATRK
+222 VDTRK

-238 LCLGMAVASAQ
+238 ICIGMAVASAQ

-292 IGMLFDARIVLE
+292 IGMLLNVRIVIE
-304 HPGFILGALIA
+304 HPVIILGALAA
-315 VIALKTLVTSGI
+315 VVAVKTLITTGL

-336 IALMTGVMTSQ
+336 IALMTGVLTSQ

-359 SQAGLL
+359 SGAGLL
-365 DAQLGQGF
+365 DGQLAQGF
-373 IAVAVGSMMLTP
+373 IAVAVGSMILTP
-385 LLDRVAPRVSA
+385 LLARLAPRVSA
-396 RLERWLP
+396 RIERWLP
-403 GTYVRGRAVTA
+403 GTYVRGRAVTV
-414 TIRGQMPPLNDH
+414 TVRGELPPLDDH

-441 VLGRVGIPFI
+441 MLGRVGIPFV

-456 PDSVRAERRRG
+456 PDAVRAERKRG

-479 ILRLAGIDRA
+479 ILRLAAIDRA

-504 AVDLARRLNPQLHI
+504 AVDLARRLNRQLHI

-523 YVQEI
+523 YVQEV
-528 AALVAVG
+528 AALRAVG

-557 YLVPRDVVE
+557 YLVPRDVIE

-586 HSPAVGL
+586 HSPAAGL
-593 DRFLADLALEV
+593 DRFLADLSLEV
-604 YRVERNCAVAR
+604 YRVERGCPIAG
-615 TTLADSG
+615 TTLAACG
-622 LRDRGVSVVAI
+622 LRDRSVSVVAI
-633 QRRDSTVRSTPT
+633 QRRDATLRSTPT
-645 GADMLEEGDAVLL
+645 GADLLEEGDAVLL
-658 LGPPERLTDVAP
+658 LGPPERLTEVASM
-670 LFRAGDAT
+670 FRAGDAT

>member
-1 MDDCARGHSDPAS
+1 MPGHSF
-14 LSEPHLLQDLLLIFG
+14 QDLLLIFG
-29 LGVIVVVAFH
+29 LGVLVVVVFH

-54 LCGPFGFGLIDGVEH
+54 IIGPFGFGLVDGVEN
-69 VEALAEVG
+69 VEALAEIG
-77 VILLLFTVGIE
+77 VMLLLFTVGIE
-88 FSVEELSRVRTFLLT
+88 FSVEELSRVRTFLIT

-111 TLGATTAA
+111 TLAATTAS
-119 ALALGLRLPVAVF
+119 ALAFGAPLPLAIF

-141 TAIVIRMLADR
+141 TAIATRMLADR

-167 IFQDLVV
+167 IFQDLIV
-174 VPMVLITPFLGGA
+174 VPMVLLTPFLGGG
-187 GGDMKDLLLVIA
+187 GGDLADLLVVVA
-199 KAGLF
+199 KAGVF
-204 IALAVAAARW
+204 IGLAIAAARW
-214 LVPWLLQV
+214 IVPWLLHV

-238 LCLGMAVASAQ
+238 ICLGMAVASAQ

-259 IAGLILSESEYSH
+259 IAGLILSKSEYAH

-292 IGMLFDARIVLE
+292 IGMLFNVRTLIDHPVL
-304 HPGFILGALIA
+304 IIGALIA
-315 VIALKTLVTSGI
+315 VVTVKTLITSGI
-327 VMVLGHPLR
+327 VMALGHPLR
-336 IALMTGVMTSQ
+336 IALMTGVLTSQ

-359 SQAGLL
+359 TEAGLL
-365 DAQLGQGF
+365 GGELAQGF

-385 LLDRVAPRVSA
+385 LLVRLAPRVSA
-396 RLERWLP
+396 RVERWLP
-403 GTYVRGRAVTA
+403 GTYVRGRAVTV
-414 TIRGQMPPLNDH
+414 TVRGELPPLDDH

-441 VLGRVGIPFI
+441 MLSRTGIPFI
-451 VLEMN
+451 VIEMN
-456 PDSVRAERRRG
+456 PDAVRAERKRG
-467 RPIMYGDATRPE
+467 RPIMYGDATRRE
-479 ILRLAGIDRA
+479 ILQLAGIDRA

-504 AVDLARRLNPQLHI
+504 AVDLARRLNRELHI

-523 YVQEI
+523 YVQEM
-528 AALVAVG
+528 AALLAVG

-557 YLVPRDVVE
+557 YLVPRDVIE

-586 HSPAVGL
+586 HSPAAGF
-593 DRFLADLALEV
+593 DRFLADLSLEV
-604 YRVERNCAVAR
+604 YRVERSSAIVGM
-615 TTLADSG
+615 TLASSG
-622 LRDRGVSVVAI
+622 LRERGVSVVAI
-633 QRRDSTVRSTPT
+633 QRRDATMRSTPT
-645 GADMLEEGDAVLL
+645 GADTLEEGDAVLL

-670 LFRAGDAT
+670 LFRAADAT

>member
-1 MDDCARGHSDPAS
+1 MALDP
-14 LSEPHLLQDLLLIFG
+14 EPLHFLQDLLLIFG
-29 LGVIVVVAFH
+29 LGVVVVVAFH

-54 LCGPFGFGLIDGVEH
+54 LCGPFGFGLITGVEN
-69 VEALAEVG
+69 VEGMAEVG

-88 FSVEELSRVRTFLLT
+88 YSVEELSRVRTFLIT

-111 TLGATTAA
+111 TLAATTAA
-119 ALALGLRLPVAVF
+119 AVAFGLRLPVAIF

-141 TAIVIRMLADR
+141 TAIAIRMLTDH
-152 NELDAPH
+152 NEVDAPH

-167 IFQDLVV
+167 IFQDLIV
-174 VPMVLITPFLGGA
+174 VPMVLVTPFLGGS
-187 GGDMKDLLLVIA
+187 GGDVGDLLLVIA
-199 KAGLF
+199 KAAVF

-214 LVPWLLQV
+214 LVPWLLHV

-238 LCLGMAVASAQ
+238 LCLGMAVASAR

-292 IGMLFDARIVLE
+292 IGMLFNFRIVLD
-304 HPGFILGALIA
+304 HPVLIIGALLA
-315 VIALKTLVTSGI
+315 VVTLKTVVTSGI
-327 VMVLGHPLR
+327 VMLLGHPLR
-336 IALMTGVMTSQ
+336 VALMTAVLTSQ

-359 SQAGLL
+359 TQAGLL
-365 DAQLGQGF
+365 DAQLTQGF

-385 LLDRVAPRVSA
+385 LLARFAPRVSA
-396 RLERWLP
+396 RIERWLP
-403 GTYVRGRAVTA
+403 GTYVRGRAVTV
-414 TIRGQMPPLNDH
+414 TVRGELPPLDDH

-456 PDSVRAERRRG
+456 PDAVRAERKRG

-479 ILRLAGIDRA
+479 ILKLAGIDRA

-496 SDAGATRS
+496 SDAGATRA
-504 AVDLARRLNPQLHI
+504 AVDLARRLNRQLHI

-523 YVQEI
+523 YVQEMG
-528 AALVAVG
+528 ALLAVG

-557 YLVPRDVVE
+557 YLVPRDVIE

-579 LRTMSDT
+579 LRSMSDT
-586 HSPAVGL
+586 HSPASGL
-593 DRFLADLALEV
+593 DRFLADLSLEV
-604 YRVERNCAVAR
+604 YRVERNCGIAGQ
-615 TTLADSG
+615 TLADCG

-633 QRRDSTVRSTPT
+633 QRRDATMRSTPT
-645 GADMLEEGDAVLL
+645 GADILEEGDAVLL

>member
-1 MDDCARGHSDPAS
+1 MSQAHF
-14 LSEPHLLQDLLLIFG
+14 LQDLLLIFG
-29 LGVIVVVAFH
+29 LGVLVVVVFH

-54 LCGPFGFGLIDGVEH
+54 LCGPFGFGLVDGVEH
-69 VEALAEVG
+69 VEALAEIG

-119 ALALGLRLPVAVF
+119 ATAFGLRLPVAIF

-141 TAIVIRMLADR
+141 TAIVIRMLADH

-174 VPMVLITPFLGGA
+174 VPMVLVTPFLGGA
-187 GGDMKDLLLVIA
+187 GGDMADLLLVIG
-199 KAGLF
+199 KAGVF
-204 IALAVAAARW
+204 IGLAVVAARW
-214 LVPWLLQV
+214 VVPWLLHIV
-222 VVATRK
+222 VNTRK

-238 LCLGMAVASAQ
+238 ICIGMAVASAQ

-292 IGMLFDARIVLE
+292 IGMLFNIRIVIE
-304 HPGFILGALIA
+304 HPVIILGALAA
-315 VIALKTLVTSGI
+315 VVAVKTLITTGL

-336 IALMTGVMTSQ
+336 IALMTGVLTSQ

-359 SQAGLL
+359 DQAGLL
-365 DAQLGQGF
+365 DAQLAQGF

-385 LLDRVAPRVSA
+385 LLSRLAPRVSA
-396 RLERWLP
+396 RIERWLP

-414 TIRGQMPPLNDH
+414 TVRGELPPLDDH

-441 VLGRVGIPFI
+441 MLGRVGIPFI

-456 PDSVRAERRRG
+456 PDAVRAERKRG

-479 ILRLAGIDRA
+479 ILRLAAIDRA

-496 SDAGATRS
+496 SDAGATRT
-504 AVDLARRLNPQLHI
+504 AVDLARRLNRQLHI

-523 YVQEI
+523 YVQEV
-528 AALVAVG
+528 AALRAVG

-557 YLVPRDVVE
+557 YLVPRDVIE

-586 HSPAVGL
+586 HSPAAGL
-593 DRFLADLALEV
+593 DRFLADLSLEV
-604 YRVERNCAVAR
+604 YRVERDSAIAGQ
-615 TTLADSG
+615 TLADCG
-622 LRDRGVSVVAI
+622 LRDRSVSVVAI
-633 QRRDSTVRSTPT
+633 QRRDATLRSTPT
-645 GADMLEEGDAVLL
+645 GDDTLEEGDAVLL
-658 LGPPERLTDVAP
+658 LGPPERLTDVASM
-670 LFRAGDAT
+670 FRAGDET

>member
-1 MDDCARGHSDPAS
+1 VSQAHF
-14 LSEPHLLQDLLLIFG
+14 LQDLLLIFG
-29 LGVIVVVAFH
+29 LGVLVVVAFH
-39 RARLPPIVGFLVTGL
+39 RARVPPIVGFLVTGL
-54 LCGPFGFGLIDGVEH
+54 LCGPFGFGLVDGVEH

-119 ALALGLRLPVAVF
+119 AAAFGLRLPVAIF

-187 GGDMKDLLLVIA
+187 GGDMRDLLVVIG
-199 KAGLF
+199 KAGVF
-204 IALAVAAARW
+204 IALAVVAARW
-214 LVPWLLQV
+214 VVPWLLHIV
-222 VVATRK
+222 VDTRK

-238 LCLGMAVASAQ
+238 ICIGMAVASAQ

-292 IGMLFDARIVLE
+292 IGMLLNVRIVIE
-304 HPGFILGALIA
+304 HPVIILGALAA
-315 VIALKTLVTSGI
+315 VVAVKTLITTGL

-336 IALMTGVMTSQ
+336 IALMTGVLTSQ

-359 SQAGLL
+359 SGAGLL
-365 DAQLGQGF
+365 DGQLAQGF
-373 IAVAVGSMMLTP
+373 IAVAVGSMILTP
-385 LLDRVAPRVSA
+385 LLARLAPRVSA
-396 RLERWLP
+396 RIERWLP
-403 GTYVRGRAVTA
+403 GTYVRGRAVTV
-414 TIRGQMPPLNDH
+414 TVRGELPPLDDH

-441 VLGRVGIPFI
+441 MLGRVGIPFV

-456 PDSVRAERRRG
+456 PDAVRAERKRG

-479 ILRLAGIDRA
+479 ILRLAAIDRA

-504 AVDLARRLNPQLHI
+504 AVDLARRLNRQLHI

-523 YVQEI
+523 YVQEV
-528 AALVAVG
+528 AALRAVG

-557 YLVPRDVVE
+557 YLVPRDVIE

-586 HSPAVGL
+586 HSPAAGL
-593 DRFLADLALEV
+593 DRFLADLSLEV
-604 YRVERNCAVAR
+604 YRVERGCAIAG
-615 TTLADSG
+615 TTLAACG
-622 LRDRGVSVVAI
+622 LRDRSVSVVAI
-633 QRRDSTVRSTPT
+633 QRRDATLRSTPT
-645 GADMLEEGDAVLL
+645 GADLLEEGDAVLL
-658 LGPPERLTDVAP
+658 LGPPERLTEVASM
-670 LFRAGDAT
+670 FRAGDAT

>member
-1 MDDCARGHSDPAS
+1 MTEAHF
-14 LSEPHLLQDLLLIFG
+14 LQDLLLIFG
-29 LGVIVVVAFH
+29 LGVLVVVAFH

-54 LCGPFGFGLIDGVEH
+54 LCGPFGFGLVDGVEH
-69 VEALAEVG
+69 VEAMAEIG

-119 ALALGLRLPVAVF
+119 AMGFGVRLPVAVF

-141 TAIVIRMLADR
+141 TAIVIRMLADH

-167 IFQDLVV
+167 IFQDLIV
-174 VPMVLITPFLGGA
+174 VPMVLVTPFLGGA
-187 GGDMKDLLLVIA
+187 GGDVSDLLLVIG

-204 IALAVAAARW
+204 IALAVVAARW
-214 LVPWLLQV
+214 VVPWLLHIV
-222 VVATRK
+222 VDTRK

-238 LCLGMAVASAQ
+238 ICIGMAVASAQ

-292 IGMLFDARIVLE
+292 IGMLFNIRIVLE
-304 HPGFILGALIA
+304 HPALIIGALLA
-315 VIALKTLVTSGI
+315 VVLVKTVVTSGL
-327 VMVLGHPLR
+327 VMLLGHPLR
-336 IALMTGVMTSQ
+336 IALMTGVLTSQ
-347 IGEFSFVLSKVG
+347 IGEFSFVLSKIG
-359 SQAGLL
+359 TQAGLL
-365 DAQLGQGF
+365 DGQLTQGF

-385 LLDRVAPRVSA
+385 LLAKLAPRVSA
-396 RLERWLP
+396 RIERWLP
-403 GTYVRGRAVTA
+403 GTYVRGRAVTV
-414 TIRGQMPPLNDH
+414 TVRGELPPLDDH

-441 VLGRVGIPFI
+441 MLGRVGIPFI

-456 PDSVRAERRRG
+456 PDAVRTERKRG

-479 ILRLAGIDRA
+479 ILKLARIDRA

-504 AVDLARRLNPQLHI
+504 AVDLARRLNRELHI

-523 YVQEI
+523 YVQEV
-528 AALVAVG
+528 AALRAVG

-557 YLVPRDVVE
+557 YLVPRDVIE

-586 HSPAVGL
+586 HSPAAGF
-593 DRFLADLALEV
+593 DRFLADLSLEV
-604 YRVERNCAVAR
+604 YRVERNCTIAGM
-615 TTLADSG
+615 TLADCG
-622 LRDRGVSVVAI
+622 LREQSVSVVAI
-633 QRRDSTVRSTPT
+633 QRRDTTMRSTPT
-645 GADMLEEGDAVLL
+645 GDDRLEEGDAVLL
-658 LGPPERLTDVAP
+658 LGPPEKLTGVASM
-670 LFRAGDAT
+670 FRGE

>member
-1 MDDCARGHSDPAS
+1 V
-14 LSEPHLLQDLLLIFG
+14 SEPHLLRDLLLIFG
-29 LGVIVVVAFH
+29 LGVLVVLVFH
-39 RARLPPIVGFLVTGL
+39 RARLPPIAGFLVTGL
-54 LCGPFGFGLIDGVEH
+54 LCGPFGFGLIDGVQH

-88 FSVEELSRVRTFLLT
+88 FSVEELSRVRTFLLI

-119 ALALGLRLPVAVF
+119 AVALGVRLPVAVF

-187 GGDMKDLLLVIA
+187 GGDVKDLLIVIA
-199 KAGLF
+199 KAGAF

-222 VVATRK
+222 VVRTRK

-292 IGMLFDARIVLE
+292 IGMLFDARVVLA
-304 HPGFILGALIA
+304 HPGYILGALVA
-315 VIALKTLVTSGI
+315 VIAVKTLITSGI
-327 VMVLGHPLR
+327 VMMLGHPLR
-336 IALMTGVMTSQ
+336 VALMAGAITSQ
-347 IGEFSFVLSKVG
+347 IGEFSFVLSQVG
-359 SQAGLL
+359 VRAGLL
-365 DAQLGQGF
+365 DTQLSQAF

-385 LLDRVAPRVSA
+385 LVDRLAPRVSA

-414 TIRGQMPPLNDH
+414 IVRGNPPTLNDH

-441 VLGRVGIPFI
+441 MLGRVGIPFM
-451 VLEMN
+451 VVEMN
-456 PDSVRAERRRG
+456 PDAVRAERRRG

-479 ILRLAGIDRA
+479 ILHLAGIDRA

-504 AVDLARRLNPQLHI
+504 AVHLARRMNPQLHI

-528 AALVAVG
+528 PALVGVG

-557 YLVPRDVVE
+557 YLVPRDVIE

-579 LRTMSDT
+579 LRTISET
-586 HSPAVGL
+586 HTPASAI

-604 YRVERNCAVAR
+604 YRVEPKSPVAG

-622 LRDRGVSVVAI
+622 LRDRSVSVVAI
-633 QRRDSTVRSTPT
+633 QRRDATVRSTPT
-645 GADMLEEGDAVLL
+645 GADRLEEGDAVLL
-658 LGPPERLTDVAP
+658 LGPPERLTDVAR
-670 LFRAGDAT
+670 LFRSSNAT

>member
-1 MDDCARGHSDPAS
+1 MPEAHI
-14 LSEPHLLQDLLLIFG
+14 LQDLLLIFG

-39 RARLPPIVGFLVTGL
+39 RARLPPIVGFLVTGV

-69 VEALAEVG
+69 VEAMAEIG

-88 FSVEELSRVRTFLLT
+88 FSVEELSSVRTFLLT

-119 ALALGLRLPVAVF
+119 AVAFGLRLPVAVF

-141 TAIVIRMLADR
+141 TAIAIRMLADR
-152 NELDAPH
+152 SELDAPH

-174 VPMVLITPFLGGA
+174 VPMVLVTPFLGGV
-187 GGDMKDLLLVIA
+187 GGDVSNLLVVIG
-199 KAGLF
+199 KAGVF
-204 IALAVAAARW
+204 IALAVVAARW
-214 LVPWLLQV
+214 VVPWLLHV

-238 LCLGMAVASAQ
+238 ICLGMAVASAK

-292 IGMLFDARIVLE
+292 IGMLFNVRVVLE
-304 HPGFILGALIA
+304 HPVLIVGALLG
-315 VIALKTLVTSGI
+315 VVALKTLITSGI
-327 VMVLGHPLR
+327 VMVLGHPFR
-336 IALMTGVMTSQ
+336 IALMTGVLTSQ

-359 SQAGLL
+359 SHAGLL
-365 DAQLGQGF
+365 DVPLTQGF

-385 LLDRVAPRVSA
+385 LLARLAPRVSA
-396 RLERWLP
+396 RAERWLP
-403 GTYVRGRAVTA
+403 GTYVRGRAVTV
-414 TIRGQMPPLNDH
+414 TVRGELPPLDDH

-441 VLGRVGIPFI
+441 VLGRIGIPFI

-456 PDSVRAERRRG
+456 PDAVRAERKRG

-504 AVDLARRLNPQLHI
+504 AVDLARRLNRQLHI

-523 YVQEI
+523 YVQEMG
-528 AALVAVG
+528 ALLAVG

-557 YLVPRDVVE
+557 YLVPRDVIE

-586 HSPAVGL
+586 HSPASGL
-593 DRFLADLALEV
+593 DRFLADLSLEV
-604 YRVERNCAVAR
+604 YRVERNGSIAGKA
-615 TTLADSG
+615 LADCG

-633 QRRDSTVRSTPT
+633 QRRDGTMRSTPT